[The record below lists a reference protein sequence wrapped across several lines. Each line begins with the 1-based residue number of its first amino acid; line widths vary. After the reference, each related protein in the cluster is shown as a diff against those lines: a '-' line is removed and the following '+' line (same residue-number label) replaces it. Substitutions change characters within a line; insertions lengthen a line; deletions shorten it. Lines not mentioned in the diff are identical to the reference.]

1 MPLTALLD
9 ALPARLREAGF
20 EPTGMGPDR
29 FNELIRS
36 DFERWS
42 KLIRDNN
49 IRSE

>member
-1 MPLTALLD
+1 MPA
-9 ALPARLREAGF
+9 AAARLREAGF

-49 IRSE
+49 IRAD